1 MHNDVKI
8 SEMHKASLNSSV
20 KKLFFTCL
28 LNLKQYY
35 CNIVVKI
42 HGIIY
47 EPSLNIELQALALI
61 PIEKDISI
69 RKLYKSLVEQSGDRK
84 CVV

>member
-1 MHNDVKI
+1 MCF
-8 SEMHKASLNSSV
+8 S
-20 KKLFFTCL
+20 
-28 LNLKQYY
+28 NLKQYE

-47 EPSLNIELQALALI
+47 ELSLNIELKALALF

-69 RKLYKSLVEQSGDRK
+69 RKFHKSLVEQSGDRK

>member
-1 MHNDVKI
+1 MR
-8 SEMHKASLNSSV
+8 
-20 KKLFFTCL
+20 F

-47 EPSLNIELQALALI
+47 ELSLNIELQALALI

-69 RKLYKSLVEQSGDRK
+69 RKFHKSLVEQSGDRT

>member
-1 MHNDVKI
+1 
-8 SEMHKASLNSSV
+8 
-20 KKLFFTCL
+20 
-28 LNLKQYY
+28 
-35 CNIVVKI
+35 VKI